1 MSVTHSWNDFKT
13 FSLITDDNWLTPWGA
28 SVDWIRW
35 SPPGRMFS
43 DPAHGRKS
51 SHLVRA
57 AVHVNSMSELARK
70 TPFWLLEEM
79 F

>member
-1 MSVTHSWNDFKT
+1 MSVNRSWNDFKM
-13 FSLITDDNWLTPWGA
+13 FSLISDDNQLASLGA
-28 SVDWIRW
+28 SVDWLRL
-35 SPPGRMFS
+35 SPPGRVFG

-57 AVHVNSMSELARK
+57 AVCKLCVWARQEK
-70 TPFWLLEEM
+70 HPFD

>member
-13 FSLITDDNWLTPWGA
+13 FSLITDDNWLTTWGA
-28 SVDWIRW
+28 SVDWIRL

-43 DPAHGRKS
+43 DLAHGRKS

-57 AVHVNSMSELARK
+57 AVTVNSMSELAGE
-70 TPFWLLEEM
+70 TPFGLLEEM